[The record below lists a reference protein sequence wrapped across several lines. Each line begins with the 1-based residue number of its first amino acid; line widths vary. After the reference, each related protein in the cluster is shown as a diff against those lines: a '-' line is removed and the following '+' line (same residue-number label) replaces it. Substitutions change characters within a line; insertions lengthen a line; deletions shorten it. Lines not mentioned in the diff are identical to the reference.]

1 MKLLTVLFAAL
12 LIFGCAEKK
21 DTNSGTETKETADA
35 VKLPEGLFVKSI
47 DGAVSVV
54 EARKLKA
61 GDKVTVK
68 GKVMGALKVFVDN
81 RALMII
87 GDTGI
92 LTSCDDRPGDDCP
105 NPWDVCCDDEKD
117 IKDGILSVQVL
128 GADGKVLKT
137 GLKGKGGLKELS
149 YVIIKG
155 TVSTDS
161 TADSMTINADS
172 IALTE
177 KPKKK

>member
-1 MKLLTVLFAAL
+1 MKLITVLAAAL
-12 LIFGCAEKK
+12 LIFGCTEKK
-21 DTNSGTETKETADA
+21 DTNSGDKKTTAETVE
-35 VKLPEGLFVKSI
+35 LPDSLFVKSL

-68 GKVMGALKVFVDN
+68 GKVMGAKNIFVDN

-87 GDTGI
+87 GDPGKI
-92 LTSCDDRPGDDCP
+92 TSCDDRPDDPCP
-105 NPWDVCCDDEKD
+105 TPWDVCCDDDKD
-117 IKDGILSVQVL
+117 IKDGTLSVQVL
-128 GADGKVLKT
+128 GADGNVLKT

-161 TADSMTINADS
+161 TADSMTINAES